1 METKRE
7 TEGPWRPDLWPKSVP
22 NRETRHAKV
31 ERKKKTNKLQLKE
44 DDGARQLEQQT
55 ASRRRQLLVL

>member
-31 ERKKKTNKLQLKE
+31 ERKKTNKLQLKE